1 MLVLVTETPIYRGA
15 ELFAGQVFC
24 FPESGLRE
32 GRTSVRLGF
41 WERQL
46 LSWQVFQNQKMVSHR
61 VRREHGENT
70 EIRPGNANFQVGKSF
85 KTKRWFR
92 TEYAESTERTQR
104 YALGTPTFK
113 LAGLEKR
120 GCTEGTERTMSPYR
134 TEVRGFQQRKTDNLA
149 TLKCGVPSPQKPAI
163 SPLPLLRREAT
174 LGNTLCVRLGCF
186 HFEKASDFLVAHFRD
201 PMLAS
206 ADDGVGELFLFL

>member
-1 MLVLVTETPIYRGA
+1 VLVLVTETPIYRGA

-104 YALGTPTFK
+104 YALGTQTFK
-113 LAGLEKR
+113 LASLSKPKDGFAQSTQRAQREHRENTEIRPGNANFQVGKSFKTKR
-120 GCTEGTERTMSPYR
+120 WFRTEYAESTERTQREHRDTPLERKLSSCQ
-134 TEVRGFQQRKTDNLA
+134 VFQN
-149 TLKCGVPSPQKPAI
+149 QKMV
-163 SPLPLLRREAT
+163 SHRVRREHRENT
-174 LGNTLCVRLGCF
+174 EIRPGNANF
-186 HFEKASDFLVAHFRD
+186 
-201 PMLAS
+201 
-206 ADDGVGELFLFL
+206 